1 MKKLFFTVAILFSMA
16 TMYAVNASPVIA
28 LNAEKSVFMAQPDFT
43 QIGVNDLPQAIRDAV
58 SNEFKD
64 ATITEA
70 YVAKLDDGTKLYKV
84 MLNVEGQ
91 EESVMYNEDGS
102 RYQMS

>member
-1 MKKLFFTVAILFSMA
+1 M
-16 TMYAVNASPVIA
+16 
-28 LNAEKSVFMAQPDFT
+28 
-43 QIGVNDLPQAIRDAV
+43 
-58 SNEFKD
+58 NEFKD

-84 MLNVEGQ
+84 MLNVEGKG
-91 EESVMYNEDGS
+91 ESVMYNEDGS